1 MARFADV
8 RRANR
13 KHTTRVLEETVTL
26 RTRVTL
32 YGEGIN
38 EGTLRAYP
46 GDTLSYDRTTGA
58 AWIDAEDGI
67 RYSTLLHEMF

>member
-1 MARFADV
+1 MARFADI

-13 KHTTRVLEETVTL
+13 KPVAPVEETITIK
-26 RTRVTL
+26 TRITL

-46 GDTLSYDRTTGA
+46 GDTLNYDHTTGA
-58 AWIDAEDGI
+58 AWIDTADGI
-67 RYSTLLHEMF
+67 RYSTRLHTI

>member
-1 MARFADV
+1 MARFADI

-13 KHTTRVLEETVTL
+13 HAQTVTVEETITIK
-26 RTRVTL
+26 TRITL

-46 GDTLSYDRTTGA
+46 GDTLSYDHTTGA
-58 AWIDAEDGI
+58 AWIDAADGI
-67 RYSTLLHEMF
+67 RYSTRLHEI